1 MAATIDEIREKYQCD
16 KRQTGQVVNASK
28 FGMPFKNLQGADKN
42 RVRNFNRNS
51 QGVDPL
57 TIPLEKR
64 KDDIKKKALVKE
76 YLKACD
82 EEEKLAEKRRN
93 LGKKLKEMGLSE
105 SYRTLKE
112 QFKL

>member
-1 MAATIDEIREKYQCD
+1 MNVDEIRTKYQCD

-28 FGMPFKNLQGADKN
+28 FGMPFKNLQGAEKK

-76 YLKACD
+76 YLKACE
-82 EEEKLAEKRRN
+82 EEEKLTQKRVE
-93 LGKKLKEMGLSE
+93 LGKKLKGMGLSE

-112 QFKL
+112 QFKI